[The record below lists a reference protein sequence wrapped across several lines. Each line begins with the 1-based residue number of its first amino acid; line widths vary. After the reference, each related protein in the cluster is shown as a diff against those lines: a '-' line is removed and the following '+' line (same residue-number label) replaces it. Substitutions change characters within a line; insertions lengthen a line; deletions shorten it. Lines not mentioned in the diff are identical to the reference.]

1 MLVGKV
7 REPDVE
13 KRIRIIGVPMDLGQ
27 NRRGVDMGPSALRYS
42 GLAAMFQSLGH
53 EVTDGGNVPVPN
65 PEEGAANG
73 FEGRLNAIATVSQ
86 AIYDAGRAAFEAG
99 EFPVFLGG
107 DHSMSIGSVTAAA
120 KNGPI
125 GVLWVDAHSDFNTP
139 ATSPSKN
146 IHGMPVSVLVG
157 DGPDS
162 LVNVGFDGPA
172 VKPEQVVQ
180 IGIRTLDEQERV
192 RLSDSGVH
200 VYTMRHIDEQ
210 GIASVVQ
217 KALSHFDGFEKVH
230 VSLDMDS
237 LDPAEAPGVGTPVRG
252 GLTFREAHL
261 IMEMMGD
268 ADLACSLD
276 IVEVNP
282 ILDDRNRTAELGVD
296 LAGSLLGQRIL

>member
-1 MLVGKV
+1 MGK
-7 REPDVE
+7 
-13 KRIRIIGVPMDLGQ
+13 KIRIIGVPMDLGQ

-42 GLAAMFQSLGH
+42 GLAGMFQSLGH

-65 PEEGAANG
+65 PEEGQATG
-73 FEGRLNAIATVSQ
+73 FDGRLNAVAAVSR
-86 AIYDAGRAAFEAG
+86 AIYAVGRRAFDGG

-120 KNGPI
+120 KDGPV
-125 GVLWVDAHSDFNTP
+125 GVLWIDAHSDFNTP

-157 DGPDS
+157 DGPES
-162 LVNVGFDGPA
+162 LVNVGFDGAA
-172 VKPEQVVQ
+172 VTPSQVVQ
-180 IGIRTLDEQERV
+180 VGIRNLDQQERV
-192 RLSDSGVH
+192 RLNDSGIH
-200 VYTMRHIDEQ
+200 VYTMRHIDEE
-210 GIASVVQ
+210 GIAAVMR
-217 KALSHFDGFEKVH
+217 KALSHFDGFAKVH

-268 ADLACSLD
+268 TDLACSLD

-282 ILDDRNRTAELGVD
+282 ILDDRNRTAELGVG